1 MTTTGAVL
9 GSTLY
14 RLSDGGPCVKLSS
27 SAPQGHPEP
36 RPSPA
41 RTDGPGPGPEPPQDG
56 DGGPTRRT
64 TRRARAPQQPP
75 AAPVGA
81 TSASQTWHARPRA
94 TESSA
99 ITDVKAPGPAKRDIF
114 LATDVATGSV
124 PKGHA
129 ETRLSA
135 RVGAN
140 APPQSPRSRQQ
151 CRRHDGS
158 QNRAK
163 ETRLRARSCR
173 GDPIRPCLV
182 PLDACLSRVVRAT
195 AFTGV

>member
-75 AAPVGA
+75 AQPAGA
-81 TSASQTWHARPRA
+81 TSASQTRHARPRA

-99 ITDVKAPGPAKRDIF
+99 ITDVKAPGPAKRDMF
-114 LATDVATGSV
+114 LATDAAATGSV
-124 PKGHA
+124 PKRHA
-129 ETRLSA
+129 ENRLSA

-140 APPQSPRSRQQ
+140 APPQSPHSRQQ

-158 QNRAK
+158 HDRAR
-163 ETRLRARSCR
+163 ETRRRARSCR
-173 GDPIRPCLV
+173 GDPTRAVCRPPSMRTC
-182 PLDACLSRVVRAT
+182 RAS
-195 AFTGV
+195 FR